1 MMEYE
6 IPNDLLYAKTHEWA
20 RVENLDV
27 TVGITS
33 YAVEQMDKEIVNIEL
48 PEKGRTLAKGG
59 SFGVVDSV
67 KAAFDLYAPVSG
79 EVTAVNKTILN
90 QPELVANA
98 PYTDGWMIKIKM
110 SGTRDLADLMKSE
123 KYKTFLESEEH

>member
-1 MMEYE
+1 MIQYE
-6 IPNDLLYAKTHEWA
+6 IPDNLLYAKTHEWA
-20 RVENLDV
+20 RVDNLEV
-27 TVGITS
+27 TVGISS

-48 PEKGRTLAKGG
+48 PEKGRVLAKGE

-79 EVTAVNKTILN
+79 EVTAVNKILLN
-90 QPELVANA
+90 QPDLVANA
-98 PYTDGWMIKIKM
+98 PYTEGWMIKIKM
-110 SGTRDLADLMKSE
+110 SNTRDPDDLMKSE

>member
-1 MMEYE
+1 MQYE
-6 IPNDLLYAKTHEWA
+6 IPDDLLYAKTHEWA
-20 RVENLDV
+20 RVDNLDV
-27 TVGITS
+27 MVGISS

-48 PEKGRTLAKGG
+48 PAKDRILAKGE

-79 EVTAVNKTILN
+79 VVTAVNKILLT

-98 PYTDGWMIKIKM
+98 PYTDGWMIKIRM
-110 SGTRDLADLMKSE
+110 SNTRELDDLMKSE

>member
-1 MMEYE
+1 MIQYE
-6 IPNDLLYAKTHEWA
+6 IPDDLLYAKTHEWA
-20 RVENLDV
+20 RVDNLEV
-27 TVGITS
+27 TVGISS

-48 PEKGRTLAKGG
+48 PEKGRVLVKGE

-79 EVTAVNKTILN
+79 EVTAVNKILLN
-90 QPELVANA
+90 QPYLVANA
-98 PYTDGWMIKIKM
+98 PYTEGWMIKIKM
-110 SGTRDLADLMKSE
+110 SNTRDPGDLMKSE